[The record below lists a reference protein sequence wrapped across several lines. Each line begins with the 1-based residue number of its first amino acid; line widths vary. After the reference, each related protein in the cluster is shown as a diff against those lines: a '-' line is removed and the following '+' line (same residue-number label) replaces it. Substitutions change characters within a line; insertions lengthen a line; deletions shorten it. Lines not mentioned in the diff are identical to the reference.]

1 MPDVVVLLVLT
12 LRVEEPEPVTEVGLK
27 LALAPV
33 GSPPA
38 LKLTVPVKPFNAVT
52 LAVYVVFEPWVTVR
66 EDGVADNK
74 KALTTRVTV
83 VVLIAWPLLPVI
95 VSGYVPTGVEVLVG
109 TLSVVDPEVVRL
121 EGLNDAVAP
130 VGSPLTLKLTVPVNP
145 FSGVSVML

>member
-33 GSPPA
+33 GRPPA

-66 EDGVADNK
+66 EDGVADNE

-83 VVLIAWPLLPVI
+83 VVLIAWALLPVI
-95 VSGYVPTGVEVLVG
+95 VSGYVPAGVEVLVG